1 MKVWAGRILSG
12 LTVLFLLWD
21 GVMKMMRPSV
31 VLESWERLGYAQSV
45 SVGIGLLE
53 LICVA
58 VYAFPPTSV
67 LGSILMTGF
76 LGGAVATHVRV
87 GDPLFTHVLFPTYIG
102 ALLWLGLYLRDDRLR
117 TLVPLRKQQ
126 AGTIP

>member
-1 MKVWAGRILSG
+1 MKLWAGRILSG

-21 GVMKMMRPSV
+21 GVMKMMRPPL
-31 VLESWERLGYAQSV
+31 VLESWERLGYAESV

-58 VYAFPPTSV
+58 VYVFPPTSV
-67 LGSILMTGF
+67 LGAILLTGF

-117 TLVPLRKQQ
+117 TLVSFRRQR
-126 AGTIP
+126 AGTVS